1 MDWWKLGW
9 LFTNITYLNFSRSSK
24 ISRRA
29 PTNARGVLG
38 RVQER
43 PGVPQGVQKS
53 SSCQCNSK
61 ISRRYEN
68 CRPSSYKRL
77 GGPWRG
83 PGTPG
88 GSLGESRNRRDS
100 NTPFSPSSQCR
111 CTAFSI
117 LNSRMQGTGF
127 AGSSHSRIQNRK
139 GRASLH
145 CSGATY
151 TTQWSPKP
159 LWSRIF

>member
-1 MDWWKLGW
+1 MKTSWV
-9 LFTNITYLNFSRSSK
+9 FTNISYLNFSRSSK

-29 PTNARGVLG
+29 PTNAGGVLG

-43 PGVPQGVQKS
+43 PGVPQGVQKL

-111 CTAFSI
+111 CTAFSF
-117 LNSRMQGTGF
+117 LNSRMRGTGP
-127 AGSSHSRIQNRK
+127 AVRLSDISSKTAKKHKKCIF
-139 GRASLH
+139 SL
-145 CSGATY
+145 
-151 TTQWSPKP
+151 
-159 LWSRIF
+159 F